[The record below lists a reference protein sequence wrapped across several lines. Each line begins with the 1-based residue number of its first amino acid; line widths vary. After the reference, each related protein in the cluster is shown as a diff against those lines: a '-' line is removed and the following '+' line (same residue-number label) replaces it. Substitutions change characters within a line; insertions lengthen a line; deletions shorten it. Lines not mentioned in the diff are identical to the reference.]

1 LDSSYK
7 LKTPVAFL
15 VFNRP
20 ETTRAVFQRIR
31 DAKPPK
37 LLVVA
42 DGPRSARAG
51 EAELCRR
58 TREIA
63 TAVDWDCE
71 VLHDFAVE
79 NLGCKTRVS
88 SGLDWVFRTVDEA
101 IVLEDDCV
109 PSHSFFRFSDELLA
123 RYRNDERVMQI
134 CGSNLLR
141 GMGVGPA
148 VESSYYFSQY
158 GPIWGWASWR
168 RAWRHY
174 DVALSSWPG
183 IRDTGAYKAFC
194 HGRAEQKFRHDLY
207 DKLHRGEIDT
217 WDYQWGFAKLASGG
231 LSVVPRVNLISNIGF
246 GVDATHIH
254 DRAHPLTNLVA
265 AEIGFP
271 LTHPS
276 SVAADR
282 ELDRLYA
289 RTVVSPSWGSRLT
302 RKIGRLVAAR

>member
-1 LDSSYK
+1 MDSNYR

-20 ETTRAVFQRIR
+20 DTTQAVFQRIR
-31 DAKPPK
+31 EAKPPK

-42 DGPRSARAG
+42 DGPRSGRAG

-71 VLHDFAVE
+71 VLCDFAAK
-79 NLGCKTRVS
+79 NLGCKMRVS
-88 SGLDWVFRTVDEA
+88 SGLDWVFRTVEEA

-109 PSHSFFRFSDELLA
+109 PSDSFFRFCDELLA

-141 GMGVGPA
+141 GMGVGP
-148 VESSYYFSQY
+148 VVQGSYYFSQY

-174 DVALSSWPG
+174 DVRLSSWPNL
-183 IRDTGAYKAFC
+183 RDSGAYKAFC
-194 HGRAEQKFRHDLY
+194 HGRAEQKFRYDLY

-254 DRAHPLTNLVA
+254 DKADPLANLFAADLVFPLAHP
-265 AEIGFP
+265 
-271 LTHPS
+271 HC
-276 SVAADR
+276 VAADQQM
-282 ELDRLYA
+282 DRLHSQ
-289 RTVVSPSWGSRLT
+289 TLISPSLGARLT
-302 RKIGRLVAAR
+302 RKIGRLMARR